1 MIPLSISAI
10 SELPPLELEVSLLD
24 ESSLVLLV
32 EVVELLDVVDVEL
45 VVEEVLEVVVLDD
58 PELLTAVGVLLPPPP
73 PPQPLRVMIQEA
85 DRIRAIFEVVI
96 FSPNQKKE
104 PTSRSVLLSVN
115 FKNDSTL
122 MQTRVIL
129 N

>member
-1 MIPLSISAI
+1 MIPLRISAI
-10 SELPPLELEVSLLD
+10 SELPALELVVSLLD

>member
-10 SELPPLELEVSLLD
+10 SELPALELEVSLLD

-45 VVEEVLEVVVLDD
+45 VVEEVLEVVVLED

-85 DRIRAIFEVVI
+85 VRIRAIPEFVI

-104 PTSRSVLLSVN
+104 PTSRSVLLS
-115 FKNDSTL
+115 KRQL
-122 MQTRVIL
+122 
-129 N
+129 

>member
-1 MIPLSISAI
+1 MSMSAI
-10 SELPPLELEVSLLD
+10 SELPALELDVSLLD

-73 PPQPLRVMIQEA
+73 PPQPPRVMIQEA
-85 DRIRAIFEVVI
+85 DRIRAIFEAV
-96 FSPNQKKE
+96 SYTHLTL
-104 PTSRSVLLSVN
+104 PTKRIV
-115 FKNDSTL
+115 
-122 MQTRVIL
+122 
-129 N
+129 